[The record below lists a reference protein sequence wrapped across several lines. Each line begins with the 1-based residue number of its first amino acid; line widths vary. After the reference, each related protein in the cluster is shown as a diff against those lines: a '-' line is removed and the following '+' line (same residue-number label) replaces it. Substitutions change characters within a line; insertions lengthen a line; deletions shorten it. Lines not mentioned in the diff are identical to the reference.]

1 MGLLNATAAD
11 PRELIDKH
19 GEALSDGETV
29 YFVYKTVRDYI
40 AFTNWRVLYIN
51 VQGLTGSKREYL
63 TVPYRSIT
71 AFSIETAGTFDLDAE
86 LSIYLSG
93 HDGIEFKVGRNADV
107 RALQSFLAQKLD
119 R

>member
-19 GEALSDGETV
+19 REALIDGETV
-29 YFVYKTVRDYI
+29 YYAFKTVRDFV

-51 VQGLTGSKREYL
+51 VQGITGSKREYL

-71 AFSIETAGTFDLDAE
+71 AFSIESAGTFDLDAE
-86 LSIYLSG
+86 VSIFLSG
-93 HDGIEFKVGRNADV
+93 HDPIEFRIGRNSDISG
-107 RALQSFLAQKLD
+107 LQGWLAQKLD